1 VQITFGTEVRERSTL
16 YPHVCRA
23 VTAATLDNYTR
34 AIYLR
39 SIAMWLLLVLVINL
53 LLFGLMRRALAGIRI
68 QQQIMSFSFL
78 MIMLQIVTGIAYYHI
93 SFAAIRAGIAYSF
106 GKPCIWR
113 AILFDAEFI
122 PVGNI
127 HGGTHHD
134 EVGDF
139 SKLIKFR
146 LTFLVVFSASI
157 SFIIAVK
164 ANGGN
169 TWGSL
174 YSTTM
179 WMNWLKLVAGGFLV
193 TAAAN
198 CFNEVIEVDL
208 DKLMKRTMDRP
219 MPAGRMTTGQGLVL
233 GLGMGMAGTYILG
246 TLNILTGLLSVFSIL
261 LYAFAYTPLKRKS
274 PVAVFVGAIPGAL
287 PALIGYVAGQPHG
300 RIDEIALIL
309 FSIQFVWQFV
319 HFWAIAWVLD
329 DDYKLAGFRLLPT
342 QSRDKAARL
351 LPLYLP

>member
-1 VQITFGTEVRERSTL
+1 MKWS
-16 YPHVCRA
+16 
-23 VTAATLDNYTR
+23 
-34 AIYLR
+34 
-39 SIAMWLLLVLVINL
+39 
-53 LLFGLMRRALAGIRI
+53 
-68 QQQIMSFSFL
+68 
-78 MIMLQIVTGIAYYHI
+78 
-93 SFAAIRAGIAYSF
+93 
-106 GKPCIWR
+106 
-113 AILFDAEFI
+113 
-122 PVGNI
+122 
-127 HGGTHHD
+127 
-134 EVGDF
+134 DF

-164 ANGGN
+164 ANGGD

-179 WMNWLKLVAGGFLV
+179 WINWLKLVAGGFLV

-246 TLNILTGLLSVFSIL
+246 TLNILTGLLSVLSIL

-274 PVAVFVGAIPGAL
+274 PVAVFVGAIPGAF

-342 QSRDKAARL
+342 QKRDRASAIITVVFAIILVPVSL
-351 LPLYLP
+351 LPTIYHYGGYYVGGVSLICSLIFLYQSIGLLRTLQIKEARKLMFGSFFYLPVVQLMFLFDFIGK

>member
-1 VQITFGTEVRERSTL
+1 M
-16 YPHVCRA
+16 
-23 VTAATLDNYTR
+23 TR
-34 AIYLR
+34 A
-39 SIAMWLLLVLVINL
+39 
-53 LLFGLMRRALAGIRI
+53 
-68 QQQIMSFSFL
+68 
-78 MIMLQIVTGIAYYHI
+78 
-93 SFAAIRAGIAYSF
+93 
-106 GKPCIWR
+106 
-113 AILFDAEFI
+113 
-122 PVGNI
+122 
-127 HGGTHHD
+127 
-134 EVGDF
+134 DF

-174 YSTTM
+174 YSSTM
-179 WMNWLKLVAGGFLV
+179 WINWGKLVIGGFLV

-233 GLGMGMAGTYILG
+233 GLGMGMAGTYLLG
-246 TLNILTGLLSVFSIL
+246 SLNILTGLLSVFSIL

-274 PVAVFVGAIPGAL
+274 PFAVFVGAIPGAL

-342 QSRDKAARL
+342 QKRDRGSAIITVILAVILVPVSL
-351 LPLYLP
+351 LPTIYRYGGYYVGGVSLVCSLIFLWQAIGLLRTLQIKEARKLMFGSFFYLPVVQLMFLFDFIAK